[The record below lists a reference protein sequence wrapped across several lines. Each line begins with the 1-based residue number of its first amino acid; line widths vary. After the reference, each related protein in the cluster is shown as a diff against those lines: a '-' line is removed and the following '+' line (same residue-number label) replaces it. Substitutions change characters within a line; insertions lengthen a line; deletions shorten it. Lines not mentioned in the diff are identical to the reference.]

1 MDHKYCQG
9 GYCEG
14 YYVMYE
20 IPSLKVIT
28 DKAYTLDDNEDFNDS
43 EDEVINPIIDSTTYD
58 GF

>member
-1 MDHKYCQG
+1 MDHQYCQG

-28 DKAYTLDDNEDFNDS
+28 DKAYTSDDSDNFNEG
-43 EDEVINPIIDSTTYD
+43 EDEVIDPMIDSTTYD